1 MAPKND
7 SSIATLLR
15 ACRRWQALANAQAE
29 LKVAALDEL
38 RKFDPSNPLLDSRY
52 RNHLLLTVYR
62 DSLCMYGEEEHI
74 R

>member
-15 ACRRWQALANAQAE
+15 VCRRWQALADAQAE

-52 RNHLLLTVYR
+52 RNRLLLDAYHA
-62 DSLCMYGEEEHI
+62 SLGMAGEVDHI